1 MKKFTLIR
9 SEVVPMLI
17 TETVEIEANDL
28 KEAIEDVVEGYG
40 EVISSDQEE
49 VAHAYNIEKYDD
61 AVVTSVDIYLS
72 GGQIVTLDLADDPI
86 DSENLMS
93 TLGFDENYWNTIYGK
108 DINPTN
114 LCKSNLKSE
123 VKSTY
128 NPYE

>member
-49 VAHAYNIEKYDD
+49 VASIYNIERHADTNTPSIYDGNNKKLLYTD
-61 AVVTSVDIYLS
+61 NDTFA
-72 GGQIVTLDLADDPI
+72 
-86 DSENLMS
+86 
-93 TLGFDENYWNTIYGK
+93 YGH
-108 DINPTN
+108 
-114 LCKSNLKSE
+114 
-123 VKSTY
+123 
-128 NPYE
+128 NPYKCFE

>member
-49 VAHAYNIEKYDD
+49 VATIYNIERHADTNTLSIYDGNNKKLLYTD
-61 AVVTSVDIYLS
+61 NDTF
-72 GGQIVTLDLADDPI
+72 T
-86 DSENLMS
+86 
-93 TLGFDENYWNTIYGK
+93 YGH
-108 DINPTN
+108 
-114 LCKSNLKSE
+114 
-123 VKSTY
+123 
-128 NPYE
+128 NPYKCFE